1 MKIRLPRCTSC
12 WHRVPLQENSPYDK
26 FSHAPVPGD
35 QQKLRLAR
43 HIGVIKKVQVS
54 TGNVSNTRN
63 ASRGRL
69 SGPSGLL
76 WLQGYPEAAKFRQ
89 SSPGL
94 SHSLWAAPVKA
105 AQNRNAYPHSSHRN
119 GMSLF
124 DKKESKKDPH
134 ARESIEAY
142 TEAIQS
148 DLRKIQT
155 RNWWSW
161 SNTVVI
167 LLLLTGTIVSFTL
180 PSLLRADQPFSA
192 LNMNLA
198 IRGLIGLVLLFN
210 VYSLWQQLR
219 IKGLCDEIQKKQAS
233 SETLYRMAMFDPLT
247 GLYNR
252 RFVEP
257 RIEAELVRC
266 QRKGTPL
273 TLVLLDLDRFK
284 EINDN
289 HGHSAGDTVL
299 RAFAERISK
308 AIRGSD
314 LAARL
319 GGDEFMLLLP
329 ECDSNQLQRVLERLM
344 RFKVNI
350 AGEKIS
356 IEFSAGWKE
365 HTPGESSTD
374 LLEAADRALYQ
385 NKRGTYPKAE
395 PLIA

>member
-1 MKIRLPRCTSC
+1 
-12 WHRVPLQENSPYDK
+12 
-26 FSHAPVPGD
+26 
-35 QQKLRLAR
+35 
-43 HIGVIKKVQVS
+43 
-54 TGNVSNTRN
+54 
-63 ASRGRL
+63 
-69 SGPSGLL
+69 
-76 WLQGYPEAAKFRQ
+76 
-89 SSPGL
+89 
-94 SHSLWAAPVKA
+94 
-105 AQNRNAYPHSSHRN
+105 
-119 GMSLF
+119 
-124 DKKESKKDPH
+124 
-134 ARESIEAY
+134 
-142 TEAIQS
+142 
-148 DLRKIQT
+148 
-155 RNWWSW
+155 
-161 SNTVVI
+161 
-167 LLLLTGTIVSFTL
+167 
-180 PSLLRADQPFSA
+180 
-192 LNMNLA
+192 
-198 IRGLIGLVLLFN
+198 
-210 VYSLWQQLR
+210 
-219 IKGLCDEIQKKQAS
+219 
-233 SETLYRMAMFDPLT
+233 
-247 GLYNR
+247 
-252 RFVEP
+252 
-257 RIEAELVRC
+257 
-266 QRKGTPL
+266 
-273 TLVLLDLDRFK
+273 VLLDLDRFK